1 MRLMGAGGERYWK
14 CGHFVIFA
22 GEGFTSGRS
31 AMVCRMER
39 HYAHIAVNRKTILES
54 IKKERTKPNDVS

>member
-1 MRLMGAGGERYWK
+1 MGAGGERGWN

-39 HYAHIAVNRKTILES
+39 HCAQIAVNRKMILES
-54 IKKERTKPNDVS
+54 IKKERMKKNDVS